1 VLLPVRDDL
10 SIDESGLR
18 SHSGTLKRWRD
29 YRRLRSMR
37 IRPRWPHVQPTS
49 SAACWGSQA
58 KGSAIGVSADPR
70 HMAVGSLETAPS
82 QAGAGGR
89 IIGVS
94 GIAAGAFG
102 QTADMTIAHFE
113 AIASASDLSL
123 NVFRYPLA
131 TGQGYPVATVIRC
144 SDEIRCICAVKDWTP
159 GAPQHDAQVRPLQ
172 SPGHRSTCCQP
183 TMSRADLLRS
193 IPALSDLCRD
203 LRQRAPVEGDTMAV
217 PCRRY
222 RHTLFEGKR
231 LLDIAVEPESVGL
244 EIGAV

>member
-1 VLLPVRDDL
+1 VACFKNVLPCEVIPTVLLPVRDDL

-144 SDEIRCICAVKDWTP
+144 SDEIRCICAVKDLTS

-172 SPGHRSTCCQP
+172 SPGPPVDVLSTNNEPGRFVTVHTSPFRSMPRLAP
-183 TMSRADLLRS
+183 TRPSRR
-193 IPALSDLCRD
+193 
-203 LRQRAPVEGDTMAV
+203 
-217 PCRRY
+217 
-222 RHTLFEGKR
+222 
-231 LLDIAVEPESVGL
+231 
-244 EIGAV
+244 